1 MRSWRSA
8 PQPAILGESNH
19 SLQFWGFGGEKMVIL
34 TSDFGLLY
42 DDFFQSEFAQ
52 VAIEDHGL
60 RLIVYDPVQEVIEQ
74 WIN

>member
-1 MRSWRSA
+1 MALKRKDPDRTLYLA
-8 PQPAILGESNH
+8 VPL
-19 SLQFWGFGGEKMVIL
+19 V
-34 TSDFGLLY
+34 TY
-42 DDFFQSEFAQ
+42 DDFFQSEFPQ